1 MAQFIRPKTNRANN
15 KKGKSVKK
23 AADLANAFLRNVLAG
38 DARLERAEE
47 KRQQDK
53 AVNCDRPHHSG
64 NGRIT
69 VFRRE

>member
-1 MAQFIRPKTNRANN
+1 MARQQIRTKLRSNVKRSNAALKSARMADAFIK
-15 KKGKSVKK
+15 
-23 AADLANAFLRNVLAG
+23 NVLAN
-38 DARLERAEE
+38 DARKVRAEE
-47 KRQQDK
+47 KRQHDK

>member
-1 MAQFIRPKTNRANN
+1 MPQIRPKTNRANN

-47 KRQQDK
+47 KRQHDK

-69 VFRRE
+69 VWRAE

>member
-1 MAQFIRPKTNRANN
+1 MAQIIRTKLRSNVKRSNAAL
-15 KKGKSVKK
+15 KS
-23 AADLANAFLRNVLAG
+23 ARLADAFLRNVLAG
-38 DARLERAEE
+38 DARKVRAEE
-47 KRQQDK
+47 KRQHDK